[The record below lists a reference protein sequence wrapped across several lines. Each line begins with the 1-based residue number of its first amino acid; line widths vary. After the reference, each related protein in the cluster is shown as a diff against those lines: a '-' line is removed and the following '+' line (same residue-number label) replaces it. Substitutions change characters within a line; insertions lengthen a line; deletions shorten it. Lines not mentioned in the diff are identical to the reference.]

1 MSLADIR
8 REYVGRPLSEATAA
22 LDPFEQFTHW
32 FEDARGVESDPT
44 VMALATTTRSGR
56 PSVRTV
62 LLKGVDR
69 GFVFYTNYKSR
80 KSREIAETGMASLLL
95 YWRLLERQVR
105 IEGSV
110 EKVTDAESDSYFA
123 TRPLESRWSVYASR
137 QSEIIESRDALESR
151 IETVRRTLGTAV
163 PRPRWWGGF
172 RVVPDEFE
180 FWQGRTNRLHDR
192 LRYVREGDGWRRARL
207 AP

>member
-1 MSLADIR
+1 MSLADMR
-8 REYVGRPLSEATAA
+8 REYPGEPLSEATAA
-22 LDPFEQFTHW
+22 ENPYEQFTRW
-32 FEDARGVESDPT
+32 FDEVRGIESDPT
-44 VMALATTTRSGR
+44 VMALATTTRLGR

-69 GFVFYTNYKSR
+69 GFVFYTNYGSR
-80 KSREIAETGMASLLL
+80 KAREIAETGMASLLF
-95 YWRLLERQVR
+95 YWRLAERQVR

-110 EKVTDAESDSYFA
+110 ERVSDVESDTYFA

-151 IETVRRTLGTAV
+151 VEATRLRFGATV

-192 LRYVREGDGWRRARL
+192 LRYVREGDGWRRERL